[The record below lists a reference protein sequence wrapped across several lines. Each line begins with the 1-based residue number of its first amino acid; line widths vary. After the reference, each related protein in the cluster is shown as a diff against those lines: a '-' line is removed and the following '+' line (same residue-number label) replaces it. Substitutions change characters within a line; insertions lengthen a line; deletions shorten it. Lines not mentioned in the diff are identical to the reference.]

1 MLRSFNKAKGKS
13 VVPLDLKL
21 DPQNRILVISGP
33 NAGGKS
39 ITLKTVGL
47 IQLMLQSGLL
57 VTVHPDSTL
66 GWFNGLMAD
75 IGDSQSIEN
84 ELSTYSSKLTKMNY
98 FLNVAT
104 TKRLYS

>member
-1 MLRSFNKAKGKS
+1 M
-13 VVPLDLKL
+13 
-21 DPQNRILVISGP
+21 ISGP

-98 FLNVAT
+98 FLNVAYNKT
-104 TKRLYS
+104 LVLIDEFGSLRPRLRVFYGTSVFNGTE